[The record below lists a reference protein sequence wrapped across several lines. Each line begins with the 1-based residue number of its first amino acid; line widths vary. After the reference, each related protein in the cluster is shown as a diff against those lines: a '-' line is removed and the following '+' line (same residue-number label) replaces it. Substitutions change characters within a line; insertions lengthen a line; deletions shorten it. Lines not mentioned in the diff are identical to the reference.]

1 MALIIKELIVR
12 GIVSDDHSQLS
23 QNSVDKEELLEYLEQ
38 LKKEIERECIDKVL
52 QKLESKT
59 IR

>member
-1 MALIIKELIVR
+1 MTLIVKELIIR
-12 GIVSDDHSQLS
+12 GIVTNDNSLLS
-23 QNSVDKEELLEYLEQ
+23 ESSVDKEELLEYLEQ
-38 LKKEIERECIDKVL
+38 IKKEIERECVEKVF

>member
-1 MALIIKELIVR
+1 MTLIVKELIVR
-12 GIVSDDHSQLS
+12 GIVTNDNSLLS
-23 QNSVDKEELLEYLEQ
+23 ESSMDKEELLEYLEQ
-38 LKKEIERECIDKVL
+38 LKKEIERECVEKVL

>member
-12 GIVSDDHSQLS
+12 GIVTDDHSQLS

>member
-1 MALIIKELIVR
+1 MTLIVKELIIR
-12 GIVSDDHSQLS
+12 GIVTNDNSLLS
-23 QNSVDKEELLEYLEQ
+23 ESSVDKEELLEYLEQ
-38 LKKEIERECIDKVL
+38 IKKEIERECVEKVL

>member
-1 MALIIKELIVR
+1 MTLIVKELVVR
-12 GIVSDDHSQLS
+12 GIVTNDSSLTS
-23 QNSVDKEELLEYLEQ
+23 ESSMDKEELLAYLEQ
-38 LKKEIERECIDKVL
+38 FKREIERECVDKVI